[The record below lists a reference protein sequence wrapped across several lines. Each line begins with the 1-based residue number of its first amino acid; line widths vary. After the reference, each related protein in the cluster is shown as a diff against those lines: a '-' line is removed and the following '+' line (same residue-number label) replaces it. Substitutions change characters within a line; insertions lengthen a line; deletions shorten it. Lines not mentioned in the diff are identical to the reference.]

1 MRSKNVITQ
10 IFQNLYY
17 FISTLESAKYRRFNF
32 SVKTSLEAWND
43 ENRLKMSVANVEL
56 VNYQDIKHVN
66 RLKAE
71 IEAMTR

>member
-1 MRSKNVITQ
+1 MLLLKYSKVYI
-10 IFQNLYY
+10 I